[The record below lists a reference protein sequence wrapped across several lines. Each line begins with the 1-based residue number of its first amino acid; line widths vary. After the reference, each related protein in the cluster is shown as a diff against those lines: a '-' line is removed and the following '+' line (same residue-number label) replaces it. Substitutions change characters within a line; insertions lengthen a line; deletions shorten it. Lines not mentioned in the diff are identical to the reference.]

1 MKKRKVKKSVVKFFL
16 RVVSI
21 VVIIYFCIT
30 TVSYGIKIKTLSS
43 REKEL
48 NKNLL
53 ELKENEEKLKTDI
66 LKLNDKEYI
75 ARYAREHYLYTRDG
89 EFALKFD
96 DDNKEEIVKE
106 DKEDYKNIYII
117 VGSSFL
123 ILIVVFVKHK
133 IGKKNLNNVKN
144 NQ

>member
-1 MKKRKVKKSVVKFFL
+1 MKKRKVKKSVVKFIL
-16 RVVSI
+16 RIVSI
-21 VVIIYFCIT
+21 VVIVYFCIT
-30 TVSYGIKIKTLSS
+30 TISYGVKIKTLSS
-43 REKEL
+43 MERDL
-48 NKNLL
+48 NNNLL

-96 DDNKEEIVKE
+96 DDNYEEIVKE

-117 VGSSFL
+117 VGSAFL
-123 ILIVVFVKHK
+123 ILIIVFVKHK
-133 IGKKNLNNVKN
+133 MSKKYLNTVKN
-144 NQ
+144 N